1 MCPVQELQNVSSS
14 RNVATMYT
22 NVKKISL
29 ITTQNQQGKQAFSVS
44 TEQQLLRGKIFSE
57 DHHHIGGQ
65 PALSSSCSSE
75 LQDFVGA
82 RFYCPHALTDGN
94 QRIWIREKTLRIR
107 WSSPRQSYLSST
119 PSLYL
124 RRTAVKLLNIFQDTK

>member
-1 MCPVQELQNVSSS
+1 
-14 RNVATMYT
+14 MYT

-29 ITTQNQQGKQAFSVS
+29 IRTQNQQGKQALSVS

-75 LQDFVGA
+75 LQDFVVQGFTA
-82 RFYCPHALTDGN
+82 RMPLLMATSVFGLG
-94 QRIWIREKTLRIR
+94 
-107 WSSPRQSYLSST
+107 
-119 PSLYL
+119 
-124 RRTAVKLLNIFQDTK
+124 RRRCEYAGVLLDSVT

>member
-29 ITTQNQQGKQAFSVS
+29 IRTQYQQGKQAFSVS

-107 WSSPRQSYLSST
+107 WSSP
-119 PSLYL
+119 
-124 RRTAVKLLNIFQDTK
+124 